1 MYQQCEEQILNRF
14 FFWSSHA
21 CSGDR
26 LLLIRYEDSKPQPE
40 LLELLDDESEL
51 ADWAASAA
59 ALDVALALPVRL
71 AGTAAL
77 ALIAPLAFALGEAP
91 SLLGVDGVV
100 PDELDEEDD
109 ELLGDL
115 RDLPAVA

>member
-1 MYQQCEEQILNRF
+1 MYQPCEEQILNRLLI
-14 FFWSSHA
+14 WSSHA

-26 LLLIRYEDSKPQPE
+26 LLLIRYEDSELQPE

-59 ALDVALALPVRL
+59 ALAVALALPGRL
-71 AGTAAL
+71 AAAL
-77 ALIAPLAFALGEAP
+77 AWLAPLAFALGEAP